1 MVQLGH
7 KIKRTAS
14 AKSLGSVPTAEDEDP
29 ARNFLMSTARK
40 SLQSAFEGSSSD
52 DDTSDSS
59 ESVQCDDQADALS
72 AFGLCKKDLV
82 RGENMLRWDDLSC
95 RPFAYVLSCITEQ
108 LTAGDVF
115 ELGGELEPLHAFVR
129 RLPCFVHSP
138 SC

>member
-1 MVQLGH
+1 AGEPE
-7 KIKRTAS
+7 KDKG
-14 AKSLGSVPTAEDEDP
+14 KDKKE
-29 ARNFLMSTARK
+29 K
-40 SLQSAFEGSSSD
+40 KQSKKDKKKKKKQTSSSSD